1 MKFKIGDR
9 VKAVRAIDGNKK
21 TLNKIGTVIHVELG
35 HYSIAVNFDDNIGG
49 HTFSSRY
56 NFDHSMVKPKH
67 GWWCDE
73 NDLVKVENNLL
84 EKIVI
89 TTDGK
94 ITTAK
99 LYDGKKFVKKA
110 KASCSPEDEFNFDT
124 GALIAFSRLIGCDY
138 RLSEESLDWNEFKN
152 DKIFVQ
158 VTEENFDDFIKEAER
173 HGCFFKN
180 HDKFNPF
187 KSFNAKLI
195 MLLMRNTD
203 DELFAPENTIF
214 ITYEDDLLK
223 ITPINIDNRTVFVW

>member
-1 MKFKIGDR
+1 MKFKVGDKVIAR
-9 VKAVRAIDGNKK
+9 TDSPYSITRAGSR
-21 TLNKIGTVIHVELG
+21 GTVVGTLENPNGQFIAPGDDICVKNNDDGACYSVESK
-35 HYSIAVNFDDNIGG
+35 YF
-49 HTFSSRY
+49 
-56 NFDHSMVKPKH
+56 
-67 GWWCDE
+67 
-73 NDLVKVENNLL
+73 DLVPECNQ
-84 EKIVI
+84 KIVI
-89 TTDGK
+89 TTNGK

-124 GALIAFSRLIGCDY
+124 GALIAFSRLTGCDH
-138 RLSEESLDWNEFKN
+138 RLSEVPEVPEVPEESLDWDEFKN

-158 VTEENFDDFIKEAER
+158 VTEENFDDFINEAER

-187 KSFNAKLI
+187 KSFNAKLV
-195 MLLMRNTD
+195 MCLMRNAD
-203 DELFAPENTIF
+203 DGLSAPENTVF